1 MTIGDICNRDVVC
14 AAREI
19 TVFGGAQ
26 LMRHRHV
33 GTLVIV
39 DEFSG
44 KRVPVGIVTD
54 RDIVVEVSA
63 VDLDPKTITVGD
75 IMDET
80 LVTIAESAAL
90 PDAVEAMRDKGVRR
104 LPVVG
109 TEGELVGIVSI
120 DDVLEALSD
129 ELSDLTRIIAREQA
143 HEMRAR
149 R

>member
-1 MTIGDICNRDVVC
+1 MTIGEICNRDVVC
-14 AAREI
+14 APREA
-19 TVFGGAQ
+19 TVYDGAQ

-33 GTLVIV
+33 GTLVVV
-39 DEFSG
+39 DEFPG

-75 IMDET
+75 IMDQS
-80 LVTIAESAAL
+80 LVTITEDAGL
-90 PDAVEAMRDKGVRR
+90 QDAVEAMRAKGVRR

-109 TEGELVGIVSI
+109 REGELVGIVSI
-120 DDVLEALSD
+120 DDVLEVLSN
-129 ELSDLTRIIAREQA
+129 ELSDVTRVFAREQA
-143 HEMRAR
+143 HETRTR

>member
-1 MTIGDICNRDVVC
+1 MTIGDICNREVVY
-14 AAREI
+14 APRDA
-19 TVFGGAQ
+19 TVYDGAQ

-39 DEFSG
+39 DEFAG

-54 RDIVVEVSA
+54 RDIVVEVNA

-75 IMDET
+75 IMDPS
-80 LVTIAESAAL
+80 LVSVPEAANL
-90 PDAVEAMRDKGVRR
+90 PEAVEVMRAKGVRR

-109 TEGELVGIVSI
+109 REGELVGIVSI
-120 DDVLEALSD
+120 DDVLEVLSD
-129 ELSDLTRIIAREQA
+129 ELSDVARIIAREQA
-143 HEMRAR
+143 HEARAR

>member
-1 MTIGDICNRDVVC
+1 MTIGDICNRDVAC
-14 AAREI
+14 AARET

-26 LMRHRHV
+26 LMRRRHV